1 MANLVTNSLV
11 VYGSLSDLNQFVASV
26 IDAERNVIA
35 FDTLIPMPELKMTD
49 DGNATDHLVG
59 GLFYGASINT
69 RLQWM
74 MTNVSNIRDNRPLEP
89 FPDTDDTTLAAAIK
103 NGLTNEEYKLLTDFD
118 DHFFVRLGA
127 TCSMLRNQIKDLRY
141 YYIKNTSEEFDA
153 IRAKLLSALDEA
165 EIIRENV
172 LVHQYPD
179 WYSWRQINW
188 GCDRPPNV
196 ESYEINDY
204 RLPRPLPDGEVEW
217 YTPADITHQLTIIFY
232 TRWSAPINGLAHL
245 YHKYNLNMD
254 LESYDEYG
262 SFMIM
267 VDFNEDRINVSNVSY
282 SKMAEVFD

>member
-89 FPDTDDTTLAAAIK
+89 FPDTDDTTLAAVIK

-153 IRAKLLSALDEA
+153 IRAKLISALDEA

-196 ESYEINDY
+196 ESYEISDF
-204 RLPRPLPDGEVEW
+204 RLPRPLPNGEVEW

-267 VDFNEDRINVSNVSY
+267 VDFNEDKINVSNVSY
-282 SKMAEVFD
+282 SEMAEVFD

>member
-11 VYGSLSDLNQFVASV
+11 VYGSLSELNQFVASV

-35 FDTLIPMPELKMTD
+35 FDTIIPMPDLKMTD

-89 FPDTDDTTLAAAIK
+89 FPDTDDTTLAAVIK

-172 LVHQYPD
+172 LTHQYPD

-188 GCDRPPNV
+188 GCDRPPDV
-196 ESYEINDY
+196 ESYEISEY
-204 RLPRPLPDGEVEW
+204 GLPRPLPDGKVEW
-217 YTPADITHQLTIIFY
+217 YTPSDITHQLTVIFY

-245 YHKYNLNMD
+245 YNKHKLHMD

-262 SFMIM
+262 SFMII